1 MGYTEGTTMKTW
13 PLLSAALLMVLFATA
28 TNAQLT
34 LDITKVTCR
43 QFLTGSVVPRK
54 SMILWLSGY
63 YHGKRGATTVD
74 IGSIEP
80 NASKLDDYCGGH
92 QDEMVMKAIETVFGL
107 K

>member
-1 MGYTEGTTMKTW
+1 MKTW
-13 PLLSAALLMVLFATA
+13 PLLSAGLLMLLFATTA
-28 TNAQLT
+28 NAQLT

-63 YHGKRGATTVD
+63 YHGKRAATTVD
-74 IGSIEP
+74 IGTIEP

>member
-1 MGYTEGTTMKTW
+1 MKSRR
-13 PLLSAALLMVLFATA
+13 LLPAVLMLLVPVVA
-28 TNAQLT
+28 NAQLT

-92 QDEMVMKAIETVFGL
+92 QDEMVMKAIETVFCL

>member
-1 MGYTEGTTMKTW
+1 MKIRA
-13 PLLSAALLMVLFATA
+13 LLSAVLMLLVPVVAD
-28 TNAQLT
+28 AQLT

-92 QDEMVMKAIETVFGL
+92 QDEMVMKAIEAVFGI